1 VEAKGNVKDFYNSEK
16 LRNRDI
22 RDRVKL
28 ATTRNA
34 SRTGSEPSKVH
45 LGHFASALFPV
56 LKELVCCR
64 LYAYHIAGLIALVCT
79 FWLMSLAE
87 T

>member
-28 ATTRNA
+28 GYNPERFAHGE
-34 SRTGSEPSKVH
+34 RT
-45 LGHFASALFPV
+45 
-56 LKELVCCR
+56 
-64 LYAYHIAGLIALVCT
+64 
-79 FWLMSLAE
+79 
-87 T
+87 